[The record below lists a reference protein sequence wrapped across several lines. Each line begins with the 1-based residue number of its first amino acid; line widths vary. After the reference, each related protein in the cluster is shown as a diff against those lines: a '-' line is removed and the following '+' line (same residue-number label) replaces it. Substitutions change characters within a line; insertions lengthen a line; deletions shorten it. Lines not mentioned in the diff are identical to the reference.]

1 MDRFYLHC
9 EYKPGGIRAK
19 ESCALWI
26 KPVGR
31 NRPGEAVTVV
41 YGDCNE
47 KSSAQQSC
55 KGMGEGV
62 IRETLR
68 GNLRSS
74 HWYNGHQRRR
84 QGTDFG
90 EKMQSC
96 LGSGIE
102 QWTEDGRSVVEW
114 SS

>member
-1 MDRFYLHC
+1 MRAQT
-9 EYKPGGIRAK
+9 GGIRAK

-31 NRPGEAVTVV
+31 NRPGEAATVA

-47 KSSAQQSC
+47 KSSAQQRCTS
-55 KGMGEGV
+55 MGEGV

-68 GNLRSS
+68 ENLPSS
-74 HWYNGHQRRR
+74 HWYNGHQRRG

-90 EKMQSC
+90 EKTHLSI
-96 LGSGIE
+96 GSGIE
-102 QWTEDGRSVVEW
+102 QWTEGGLSVVEW